1 MRTHYACL
9 LGLLSLAQVSTAA
22 EPARDADTLYQQ
34 LCANCHGAALE
45 GGRAPDLRDQQ
56 WRSDGSDAALA
67 RVILEGIDNT
77 GMPGFSQSLS
87 AAEAQSLVIHLREL
101 LKGDEDPIVERS
113 DALPRDIQRS
123 ELHAYRIEK
132 LVDDLDVPWSLAFLP
147 DGRMLFTER
156 TGQLFVLEKPG
167 SAPVQIP
174 GIPAVWDRDE
184 GGLMTVAVHPD
195 YARNGWIY
203 LTLSDP
209 GPGDTG
215 MTQVVRGRIKNR
227 RWAETEAVFTAAKT
241 AYTAETVN
249 FGGGLV
255 FDGDYLFISIGE
267 RGATGEA
274 QDLRLPNGKIHR
286 LFHDGRIPPDNPFVD
301 TPGALASIWAYGNR
315 NPQGLA
321 RNPIDG
327 TLWSTEHG
335 PRGGDELNHIRKGR
349 NYGWPIITHG
359 MNYDGTP
366 VSALTEKEGL
376 EQPVLHW
383 TPSIAVSPI
392 RFHAAGAFPRWHGH
406 LLLGSLARQ
415 QLIRME
421 ISEGRVVHQEQIFSG
436 LGRVRDIVT
445 GPDGLI
451 YLALEPPGEP
461 SYIVRLV
468 PTDPATPQS
477 SSARARR

>member
-56 WRSDGSDAALA
+56 WRSDSSDAALA

-156 TGQLFVLEKPG
+156 TGQLFVLEKTG
-167 SAPVQIP
+167 STPAEIP

-215 MTQVVRGRIKNR
+215 MTQVVRGRIKNG

-286 LFHDGRIPPDNPFVD
+286 LFHDGSIPPDNPFVD
-301 TPGALASIWAYGNR
+301 TPGALPSIWAYGNR

-321 RNPIDG
+321 RNPIEG

-335 PRGGDELNHIRKGR
+335 PRGGDELNQIRKGR

-392 RFHAAGAFPRWHGH
+392 RFHVAGAFPRWHGH
-406 LLLGSLARQ
+406 LFLGSLARQ

-421 ISEGRVVHQEQIFSG
+421 ISEGRVVNQEQIFSG

-451 YLALEPPGEP
+451 YLALEPPGDP

-468 PTDPATPQS
+468 PADPATPQS
-477 SSARARR
+477 SSARTRR